1 MTYLELSG
9 SDVTTCSL
17 RFSSRARLT
26 TFPKPEYGK
35 SPIVIDRH
43 FLLSPLE
50 LRYALWH
57 VFII

>member
-17 RFSSRARLT
+17 RFSSRAGLT
-26 TFPKPEYGK
+26 AFPKPERGQ
-35 SPIVIDRH
+35 SPIVIDRQ

-57 VFII
+57 VSII